1 MGRYLSIG
9 VLGLAAAL
17 SASFMPQFIAFVVA
31 LLSNITP
38 VLNNVRGQP
47 SLVLLLVICWS
58 LRSSLAD
65 GFFWALVGGIML
77 DLLSILPLGASSAAL
92 VLVVFVVN
100 GVAQQLFRLR
110 IIFLLIVTALAT
122 VFIIMYNL
130 FALVLLGN
138 SYDFPS
144 VVRLILIPTMIY
156 NLIAVLPV
164 YAFVRLLQRRLEG
177 GLQIAPHSLTLGRD
191 RGAQE

>member
-9 VLGLAAAL
+9 ILGLAAAL
-17 SASFMPQFIAFVVA
+17 SASFMPQFIAFVLA

-38 VLNNVRGQP
+38 VVNNSRGQP

-65 GFFWALVGGIML
+65 GFLWALVGGIML
-77 DLLSILPLGASSAAL
+77 DLLSMLPLGASSAAL
-92 VLVVFVVN
+92 VIVVFVVN

-110 IIFLLIVTALAT
+110 IIFLLVVTALAT
-122 VFIIMYNL
+122 IFITSFNF
-130 FALVLLGN
+130 FALILLGN
-138 SYDFPS
+138 SYDIPS
-144 VVRLILIPTMIY
+144 LVRLILIPTMIY

-177 GLQIAPHSLTLGRD
+177 GLQIAPHSLTLGTD
-191 RGAQE
+191 RGSQE

>member
-9 VLGLAAAL
+9 ILGLAAAL
-17 SASFMPQFIAFVVA
+17 SASFMPQFIAFVLA

-38 VLNNVRGQP
+38 VVNNSRGQP

-65 GFFWALVGGIML
+65 GFLWALVGGIML
-77 DLLSILPLGASSAAL
+77 DLLSMLPLGASSAAL
-92 VLVVFVVN
+92 VIVVFVVN

-110 IIFLLIVTALAT
+110 IIFLLVVTALAT
-122 VFIIMYNL
+122 IFMTSYNF
-130 FALVLLGN
+130 FALILLGN
-138 SYDFPS
+138 SYDIPS
-144 VVRLILIPTMIY
+144 LVRLILIPTMIY

-164 YAFVRLLQRRLEG
+164 YAFVRLLQR
-177 GLQIAPHSLTLGRD
+177 PT
-191 RGAQE
+191 

>member
-9 VLGLAAAL
+9 ILGLAAAL
-17 SASFMPQFIAFVVA
+17 SASFMPQFIAFVLA

-38 VLNNVRGQP
+38 VVNNSRGQP

-65 GFFWALVGGIML
+65 GFLWALVGGIML
-77 DLLSILPLGASSAAL
+77 DLLSMLPLGASSAAL
-92 VLVVFVVN
+92 VIVVFVVN

-110 IIFLLIVTALAT
+110 IIFLLVVTALAT
-122 VFIIMYNL
+122 IFMTSYNF
-130 FALVLLGN
+130 FALILLGN
-138 SYDFPS
+138 SYDIPS
-144 VVRLILIPTMIY
+144 LVRLILIPTMIY

-177 GLQIAPHSLTLGRD
+177 GLQIAPHSLTLGTN